1 MLDSWVLAKQGTHM
15 LKKVSTVAIMQSEAF
30 RDHGHEENWPTEAL
44 EELGFIVELLLIL
57 CTKQVVSA
65 TLLPLTAYL
74 VNDHCDVHREVD
86 QRIQCIEVQH
96 DLQRQTRRH
105 VITLIFAS
113 ERTSNEVRERLA
125 MAANPDWH
133 RSHFDSRSIRSC
145 FAPPRWGLALWV
157 GSPSPHGQR
166 MPRRGTHLN
175 AVLLTSTWKPK
186 QPALIE
192 IAKSKRNGWECAV
205 FAKVQGA
212 SAVDL
217 LRLCSCV
224 RPQQWSDVLT
234 FPSAAC
240 VPW

>member
-1 MLDSWVLAKQGTHM
+1 M

-105 VITLIFAS
+105 VITLILQPNGRATKS
-113 ERTSNEVRERLA
+113 ESAWQRQQTLIGIAHISTRGPSALVSHH
-125 MAANPDWH
+125 PGGD
-133 RSHFDSRSIRSC
+133 SHF
-145 FAPPRWGLALWV
+145 G
-157 GSPSPHGQR
+157 
-166 MPRRGTHLN
+166 
-175 AVLLTSTWKPK
+175 
-186 QPALIE
+186 
-192 IAKSKRNGWECAV
+192 
-205 FAKVQGA
+205 
-212 SAVDL
+212 
-217 LRLCSCV
+217 
-224 RPQQWSDVLT
+224 
-234 FPSAAC
+234 
-240 VPW
+240 